1 MVSFKGIFIRI
12 FSVLICISFVCCEEN
27 IDELL
32 IIDYSSVIDREFQ
45 FSIGS
50 DLIRTNNFSID
61 KYISHNLISSVKISI
76 LQPNQ
81 FKIISQFSLKFIKS
95 NFPINF
101 LIGYN
106 NFSDKL
112 QSSNWLNIGSGIDL
126 EYNKKVFCSF
136 GIYYNTSNKNTFNSS
151 DRCFV
156 SFGLKL
162 LKGISSSILFNYN
175 LDTRYL
181 NKNIEFNIQ
190 I

>member
-50 DLIRTNNFSID
+50 DLIKTNNFSID

-81 FKIISQFSLKFIKS
+81 FKTISQFSLKFIKS

-112 QSSNWLNIGSGIDL
+112 ESSNWLN
-126 EYNKKVFCSF
+126 YWF
-136 GIYYNTSNKNTFNSS
+136 
-151 DRCFV
+151 
-156 SFGLKL
+156 
-162 LKGISSSILFNYN
+162 
-175 LDTRYL
+175 RY
-181 NKNIEFNIQ
+181 
-190 I
+190 

>member
-1 MVSFKGIFIRI
+1 MELFKGIFIRI
-12 FSVLICISFVCCEEN
+12 FSVLICISFVYCEES

-32 IIDYSSVIDREFQ
+32 IIDYSYVMDREFQ
-45 FSIGS
+45 FNIGS
-50 DLIRTNNFSID
+50 DLIKTNDFSMD

-76 LQPNQ
+76 LKPNQ

-106 NFSDKL
+106 NFSNKF
-112 QSSNWLNIGSGIDL
+112 QSFNWFNIGSAIDL
-126 EYNKKVFCSF
+126 EYNKKVFYSF
-136 GIYYNTSNKNTFNSS
+136 GIYYNTSNKNIINSS
-151 DRCFV
+151 RRCFM
-156 SFGLKL
+156 SLGIKL

-175 LDTRYL
+175 PDTRYL

>member
-1 MVSFKGIFIRI
+1 VELFKGIFIGI
-12 FSVLICISFVCCEEN
+12 FSVLICISLVYCEEN

-32 IIDYSSVIDREFQ
+32 IINYPQVMDREFQ
-45 FSIGS
+45 FSISS
-50 DLIRTNNFSID
+50 DLIKTNDFSMD

-76 LQPNQ
+76 LKPNQ
-81 FKIISQFSLKFIKS
+81 FKIINQFSLKFIKS

-106 NFSDKL
+106 NFSSKL
-112 QSSNWLNIGSGIDL
+112 QSFNWINIGSAINL
-126 EYNKKVFCSF
+126 EYNKIFFYSF
-136 GIYYNTSNKNTFNSS
+136 GIYYNTSNKNIINSS
-151 DRCFV
+151 GRCFMSV
-156 SFGLKL
+156 GLKL

-175 LDTRYL
+175 PDTRYL

>member
-1 MVSFKGIFIRI
+1 VVLFKDTFFII
-12 FSVLICISFVCCEEN
+12 FSVLIYVSFVCCEES

-32 IIDYSSVIDREFQ
+32 IIDYSSVMDREFQ

-50 DLIRTNNFSID
+50 NLMKTNDFSID

-106 NFSDKL
+106 NFSHRL

-136 GIYYNTSNKNTFNSS
+136 GIYYNTSNKNIFNSS
-151 DRCFV
+151 GRCFV
-156 SFGLKL
+156 SLGLKL

-175 LDTRYL
+175 PDSRNL